1 MPKEVDERVTRAAVS
16 PPAEIRSKRATVEIG
31 WTEVGY
37 ELYALDGRTVED
49 RGHDEDQAAPN
60 GSIVVI
66 IPGHGQTAGYPKRMA
81 AAAASLSRSKIVWS
95 IDITPP
101 AGGDPIKAKAL
112 VRIVQEEIEKLF
124 PGAEQSATVTLMGW
138 SHGGAEAMRA
148 AEEAPDLF
156 PQVVGLCPAGM
167 VERGLLDLLR
177 GFVLEVARILWSGL
191 RELDWVYIKDVMAA
205 GMDLLTG
212 LTRDL
217 VRGRSVKRL
226 VDDIRWASRK
236 VPGEEYGYP
245 GEVLIVF
252 GGQDTVIR
260 WQDVFPACGR
270 PEEIDAVLDDY
281 RQRNFPRSRQV
292 RVKVIDGNHF
302 APETDALAFVRP
314 ALALLGQ
321 LDRPGFESES
331 VGGQ

>member
-1 MPKEVDERVTRAAVS
+1 MPREVDEQVNRAVES
-16 PPAEIRSKRATVEIG
+16 IPAESRSGRGTIEIG

-37 ELYALDGRTVED
+37 ELYALDGRTVEE
-49 RGHDEDQAAPN
+49 RGRDEGQRAPDGN
-60 GSIVVI
+60 IVVI
-66 IPGHGQTAGYPKRMA
+66 VPGHGQTAGYPKRMA
-81 AAAASLSRSKIVWS
+81 AAAATLSRSKIVWS
-95 IDITPP
+95 IDVTPP
-101 AGGDPIKAKAL
+101 VGGDPIKAKAL
-112 VRIVQEEIEKLF
+112 VMIVQEEIEKLF
-124 PGAEQSATVTLMGW
+124 PGAEQSPTVTLMGW
-138 SHGGAEAMRA
+138 SHGGAEALRA
-148 AEEAPDLF
+148 AKEAPELF

-167 VERGLLDLLR
+167 VDRGLLDLLR
-177 GFVLEVARILWSGL
+177 GFALEVARILWSGL
-191 RELDWVYIKDVMAA
+191 RELDWVYIKDIMAA
-205 GMDLLTG
+205 GMDMLTG

-236 VPGEEYGYP
+236 VPGENYSYP
-245 GEVLIVF
+245 GEVLILF

-270 PEEIDAVLDDY
+270 SDEIEAVMDDF
-281 RQRNFPRSRQV
+281 RQRNFPRAQV

-321 LDRPGFESES
+321 LDRLGSGSSDER
-331 VGGQ
+331 